1 MRARLSPVVVV
12 GATLLA
18 ATVVWA
24 QARVTSSKERRF
36 FSARDGVGL
45 EAPNGWALSTH
56 TGYPTV
62 LVVFVHPG
70 GSRISMAVDRTKL
83 ATAAALAEQNRP
95 GLLGQG
101 FVIDRVAPGPV
112 GGVRVEAHAPRRN
125 QVIRQLYLVR
135 GLDGVRDGHQAIIVS
150 LAGPTDQLTAVGP
163 AFDWTVGHLALEAPA
178 RIDDKPDAGR

>member
-1 MRARLSPVVVV
+1 MRARLSPLLVV
-12 GATLLA
+12 GTTLLA

-62 LVVFVHPG
+62 LVAFVHPG

-83 ATAAALAEQNRP
+83 ATAAALADQNRP

-101 FVIDRVAPGPV
+101 FTLDRVAPGPQ
-112 GGVRVEAHAPRRN
+112 GGVRVDARAPRRN
-125 QVIRQLYLVR
+125 QVVRQLYVVR
-135 GLDGVRDGHQAIIVS
+135 ELEGVRNGHQAIVVS
-150 LAGPTDQLTAVGP
+150 LAAPADQLAAVGA
-163 AFDWTVGHLALEAPA
+163 AFDWTLAHLALEAPVQL
-178 RIDDKPDAGR
+178 DDKPDAGH